1 MKKSVIILILII
13 YIGSI
18 VFVGFFGMKMV
29 SYNPT
34 VQPERIECINS
45 DMKLVVPN
53 DENGQPVESESYKSV
68 RLRWEEGLQ
77 YQLEWRVYPDNASQK
92 AQFIYTSEI
101 ATIDENGLVTFSKHG
116 TLTFSIACEEFG
128 TVLQRVKIM
137 VIKI

>member
-34 VQPERIECINS
+34 VLPERIECINS
-45 DMKLVVPN
+45 DMKLVIPK
-53 DENGQPVESESYKSV
+53 DENDQPIEAEAYKSV
-68 RLRWEEGLQ
+68 RLRWTEGLQ

-92 AQFIYTSEI
+92 VQFIYTSEM
-101 ATIDENGLVTFSKHG
+101 ATIDENGLVSFSKHG
-116 TLTFSIACEEFG
+116 TLTFSIACEEFS
-128 TVLQRVKIM
+128 TVLQRVKII
-137 VIKI
+137 VIKV